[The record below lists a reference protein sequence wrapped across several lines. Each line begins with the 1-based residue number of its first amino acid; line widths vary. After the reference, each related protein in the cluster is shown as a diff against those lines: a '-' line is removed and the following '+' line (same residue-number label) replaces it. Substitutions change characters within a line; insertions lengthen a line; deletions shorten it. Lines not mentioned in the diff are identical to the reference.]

1 MTQYILYLLVAAA
14 VVFLSIKA
22 SKYIDLIDQKSSLS
36 GAFLGGVLL
45 SAVTSLPE
53 LFTSIS
59 ATLLLSKPSLCMG
72 NILGSNIFNLVVLA
86 VMFLLFLKCS
96 HSAKLA
102 KGHNFVIFY
111 CLVTY
116 AAIALNMFLPEIFDF
131 HILSLSVTS
140 IVIVIAYALGVKD
153 LSAEDGTTP
162 SVEESVVEESS
173 LTMRGIIFR
182 FVLCS
187 IGLVGLSIWLTYLSD
202 DIATSLG
209 MGAGLAGA
217 LFLGVAT
224 SLPELSSTVTLFRL
238 GNYNIA
244 VGNIVGSCLFN
255 MIILTVADLLW
266 LKGTIY
272 DFADGNV
279 AQMLGFG
286 AVAMVATLWSL
297 KGKTR
302 TSKVISALIV
312 VACYVAFLVL

>member
-1 MTQYILYLLVAAA
+1 MTQYILYILVAAT
-14 VVFLSIKA
+14 VVWLSVKA
-22 SKYIDLIDQKSSLS
+22 SHYIDLIDQKSSLS

-59 ATLLLSKPSLCMG
+59 ATVLLAKPSLCLG

-86 VMFLLFLKCS
+86 VMFVLFVRSS
-96 HSAKLA
+96 HAARLA
-102 KGHNFVIFY
+102 KGHQMVLVY

-116 AAIALNMFLPEIFDF
+116 AALALNMFLPKVFDF
-131 HILSLSVTS
+131 HVLSLSVS
-140 IVIVIAYALGVKD
+140 SIIIVICYALGVKY
-153 LSAEDGTTP
+153 LSGEDGGEGKSETQDD
-162 SVEESVVEESS
+162 SS
-173 LTMRGIIFR
+173 LTMRGIVMR

-187 IGLVGLSIWLTYLSD
+187 VGLVGLSIWLTYLSD

-238 GNYNIA
+238 KNYNVA

-266 LKGTIY
+266 FKGTIY
-272 DFADGNV
+272 DFADGNIG
-279 AQMLGFG
+279 QMLGFG
-286 AVAMVATLWSL
+286 AVAMVATMGALAT
-297 KGKTR
+297 KTKVGK
-302 TSKVISALIV
+302 VVASAVV
-312 VACYVAFLVL
+312 VACYLAFLVL

>member
-1 MTQYILYLLVAAA
+1 
-14 VVFLSIKA
+14 
-22 SKYIDLIDQKSSLS
+22 
-36 GAFLGGVLL
+36 
-45 SAVTSLPE
+45 
-53 LFTSIS
+53 
-59 ATLLLSKPSLCMG
+59 
-72 NILGSNIFNLVVLA
+72 
-86 VMFLLFLKCS
+86 MFILFLKSS

-116 AAIALNMFLPEIFDF
+116 AAIALNMLLPKLFDF

-140 IVIVIAYALGVKD
+140 IVIVIAYALGVKY
-153 LSAEDGTTP
+153 LSG
-162 SVEESVVEESS
+162 EESENSTEDKGDEST

-187 IGLVGLSIWLTYLSD
+187 VGLVGLSIWLTYLSD

-238 GNYNIA
+238 RNYNIA

-255 MIILTVADLLW
+255 MIILTIADLLW
-266 LKGTIY
+266 FKGTIY
-272 DFADGNV
+272 DFTDGNV

-286 AVAMVATLWSL
+286 AIAMVATLWSL
-297 KGKTR
+297 KGKSR
-302 TSKVISALIV
+302 LSKVLSALIV

>member
-1 MTQYILYLLVAAA
+1 MTQYILYILVAAT
-14 VVFLSIKA
+14 VVWLSVKA
-22 SKYIDLIDQKSSLS
+22 SHYIDLIDQKSSLS

-59 ATLLLSKPSLCMG
+59 ATVLLAKPSLCLG

-86 VMFLLFLKCS
+86 VMFVLFVRSS
-96 HSAKLA
+96 HAARLA
-102 KGHNFVIFY
+102 KGHQMVLVY

-116 AAIALNMFLPEIFDF
+116 AAIALNMFLPKVFDF
-131 HILSLSVTS
+131 HILSLSVS
-140 IVIVIAYALGVKD
+140 SIIIVICYALGVKY
-153 LSAEDGTTP
+153 LSGEDGGEGKSETQDD
-162 SVEESVVEESS
+162 SS
-173 LTMRGIIFR
+173 LTMRGIVVR

-187 IGLVGLSIWLTYLSD
+187 VGLVGLSIWLTYLSD

-238 GNYNIA
+238 KNYNVA

-266 LKGTIY
+266 FKGTIY
-272 DFADGNV
+272 DFADGNIG
-279 AQMLGFG
+279 QMLGFG
-286 AVAMVATLWSL
+286 AVAMVATMGALAT
-297 KGKTR
+297 KTKVGK
-302 TSKVISALIV
+302 VVASAVV
-312 VACYVAFLVL
+312 VACYLAFLVL

>member
-1 MTQYILYLLVAAA
+1 MTQYILYILVAAT
-14 VVFLSIKA
+14 VVWLSVKA
-22 SKYIDLIDQKSSLS
+22 SHYIDLIDQKSSLS

-59 ATLLLSKPSLCMG
+59 ATVLLAKPSLCLG

-86 VMFLLFLKCS
+86 VMFVLFVRSS
-96 HSAKLA
+96 HAARLA
-102 KGHNFVIFY
+102 KGHQMVIVY

-116 AAIALNMFLPEIFDF
+116 AALALNMFLPKVFDF
-131 HILSLSVTS
+131 HILSLSVS
-140 IVIVIAYALGVKD
+140 SIIIVICYALGVKY
-153 LSAEDGTTP
+153 LSGEDGGEGKSETQDD
-162 SVEESVVEESS
+162 SS
-173 LTMRGIIFR
+173 LTMRGIVVR

-187 IGLVGLSIWLTYLSD
+187 VGLVGLSIWLTYLSD

-238 GNYNIA
+238 KNYNVA

-266 LKGTIY
+266 FKGTIY
-272 DFADGNV
+272 DFADGNIG
-279 AQMLGFG
+279 QMLGFG
-286 AVAMVATLWSL
+286 AVAMVATMGALAT
-297 KGKTR
+297 KTKVGK
-302 TSKVISALIV
+302 VVASAVV
-312 VACYVAFLVL
+312 VACYLAFLVL

>member
-1 MTQYILYLLVAAA
+1 MTQYILYILVAAT
-14 VVFLSIKA
+14 VVWLSVKA
-22 SKYIDLIDQKSSLS
+22 SHYIDLIDQKSSLS

-59 ATLLLSKPSLCMG
+59 ATVLLAKPSLCLG

-86 VMFLLFLKCS
+86 VMFVLFVRSS
-96 HSAKLA
+96 HAARLA
-102 KGHNFVIFY
+102 KGHQMVLVY

-116 AAIALNMFLPEIFDF
+116 AAIALNMFLPEVFDF
-131 HILSLSVTS
+131 HVLSLSVS
-140 IVIVIAYALGVKD
+140 SIIIVICYALGVKY
-153 LSAEDGTTP
+153 LSGEDGGEGKSETQDD
-162 SVEESVVEESS
+162 SS
-173 LTMRGIIFR
+173 LTMRGIVVR

-187 IGLVGLSIWLTYLSD
+187 VGLVGLSIWLTYLSD

-238 GNYNIA
+238 KNYNVA

-266 LKGTIY
+266 FKGTIY
-272 DFADGNV
+272 DFADGNIG
-279 AQMLGFG
+279 QMLGFG
-286 AVAMVATLWSL
+286 AVAMVATMGALAT
-297 KGKTR
+297 KTKVGK
-302 TSKVISALIV
+302 VVASAVV
-312 VACYVAFLVL
+312 VACYLAFLVL

>member
-14 VVFLSIKA
+14 VVLLSIKA

-59 ATLLLSKPSLCMG
+59 ATLLLSKPGLCMG

-86 VMFLLFLKCS
+86 VMFLLFLKS
-96 HSAKLA
+96 SYAAKLA
-102 KGHNFVIFY
+102 KGHNFVILY

-116 AAIALNMFLPEIFDF
+116 AAIALNMFFPKVFDY

-140 IVIVIAYALGVKD
+140 IVIVIAYALGVKY
-153 LSAEDGTTP
+153 LSGEESESSAEEGD
-162 SVEESVVEESS
+162 EDESS

-224 SLPELSSTVTLFRL
+224 SLPELSSTITLFRL
-238 GNYNIA
+238 RNYNIA

-255 MIILTVADLLW
+255 MIILTIADLLW
-266 LKGTIY
+266 FKGTIY
-272 DFADGNV
+272 DFSDGNV

-286 AVAMVATLWSL
+286 AAAMVATLCALRGKSRLSKVVWSL
-297 KGKTR
+297 
-302 TSKVISALIV
+302 VV
-312 VACYVAFLVL
+312 VACYFAFLVL